1 LNKNNFGYL
10 IIGLGATLAL
20 YIGFWKMFVGGITD
34 LIDFYKAPTA
44 ESLDVAISIVKVVF
58 AGGVG
63 GLIFWVSY
71 LIGMTF
77 ILSIPRMKKK
87 K

>member
-44 ESLDVAISIVKVVF
+44 ESLDVAISIAKVVF

-63 GLIFWVSY
+63 GFIFYASY

-87 K
+87 N

>member
-1 LNKNNFGYL
+1 MNKNNFGYL
-10 IIGLGATLAL
+10 IIGLGAALAL

-44 ESLDVAISIVKVVF
+44 ESLDVAISIAKVVF

-63 GLIFWVSY
+63 GFIFYASY

-77 ILSIPRMKKK
+77 IFSIPKIKKK